1 MPVTSLRS
9 FPSFS
14 RVARTWALLG
24 FAAVLPLASAGC
36 ADVMASSA
44 GDRNKGI
51 QLYNEGNY
59 ADAAGAFHSAI
70 KVTPGDYRSHYYL
83 GRSYDSMKAHQ
94 QAISSYRTALGLS
107 KVAYET
113 PEQREFQWK
122 IYDGLA
128 AALASSPAGESEI
141 VELQQKQPSS
151 AEDQLILAKIH
162 RLRGDVD
169 SAVDAYNHSTT
180 LDPNSLGVA
189 KEYGLYLLQLNQA
202 DQARAQLKRAYV
214 LNRRA
219 ARPEDQEV
227 VAALRGVGVI
237 PGPSLGE
244 ERDLVQPPLP
254 PGPLP
259 EVDVTKI
266 NPFGGG
272 AAGGEAST
280 SAER

>member
-1 MPVTSLRS
+1 MLVTSLPS
-9 FPSFS
+9 FPLFS
-14 RVARTWALLG
+14 RVARTWVLLAL
-24 FAAVLPLASAGC
+24 AAILPLASAGC
-36 ADVMASSA
+36 ADIMASSA
-44 GDRNKGI
+44 DDRNKGI
-51 QLYNEGNY
+51 QLYNDGSY
-59 ADAAGAFHSAI
+59 ADAAGAFHNAI

-107 KVAYET
+107 KRAYET

-128 AALASSPAGESEI
+128 AALASSPAGDSDI
-141 VELQQKQPSS
+141 AALQQKQPST

-169 SAVDAYNHSTT
+169 SALDAYKQSVM
-180 LDPNSLGVA
+180 LDPSSLGVA

-219 ARPEDQEV
+219 SRAEDREV
-227 VAALRGVGVI
+227 VAALRSVGVI

-254 PGPLP
+254 QGPLP
-259 EVDVTKI
+259 EVDVSKI
-266 NPFGGG
+266 NPF
-272 AAGGEAST
+272 GGEAST